1 MHNLCLVRHV
11 QGRGEVRTG
20 FLWGNLR
27 ERDHFE
33 FLSVDWKI
41 ILKCIFRK
49 YYEDVEW
56 IDVVSVKNKWRAFVN
71 TVINSHVP

>member
-1 MHNLCLVRHV
+1 VH
-11 QGRGEVRTG
+11 GRGEFRTV

-33 FLSVDWKI
+33 FLSVDGKI
-41 ILKCIFRK
+41 ILKWNFRK

-56 IDVVSVKNKWRAFVN
+56 IDVAHVKNKWRAFVN